1 MEERHRPSAGKHSG
15 FTCVVAAVGG
25 PDFGKRMDPSVL
37 GAEHGGLGAV
47 VKMGV

>member
-1 MEERHRPSAGKHSG
+1 MEEHHRHITGKHSG
-15 FTCVVAAVGG
+15 FTCVVAAVRG

-37 GAEHGGLGAV
+37 GAEHGGMGAV